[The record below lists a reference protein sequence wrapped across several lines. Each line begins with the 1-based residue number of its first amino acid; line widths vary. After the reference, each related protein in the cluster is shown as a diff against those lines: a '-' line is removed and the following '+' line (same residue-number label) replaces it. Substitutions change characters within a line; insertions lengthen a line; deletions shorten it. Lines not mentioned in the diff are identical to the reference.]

1 MRRVQAIALI
11 LALLAM
17 PIVLLAQ
24 SGLDGAACDRMC
36 CLPHGH
42 HAAQPQNEGSHA
54 RDEEMTCHHSP
65 AGHTMKC
72 QMRVNHPAISA
83 SPVAPI
89 PPAMLSAGVDVA
101 APSFTTEIQTRN
113 LEVAL
118 PGFDSPPFEPPRL

>member
-11 LALLAM
+11 LAVLAM
-17 PIVLLAQ
+17 PLVFLAQ

-36 CLPHGH
+36 CLLHGH
-42 HAAQPQNEGSHA
+42 HAAQSQNEGSRA
-54 RDEEMTCHHSP
+54 QDEEMTCHHGA
-65 AGHTMKC
+65 AGHSMKC
-72 QMRVNHPAISA
+72 QMRASHHGIFP

-89 PPAMLSAGVDVA
+89 PPTMLSAEANVA
-101 APSFTTEIQTRN
+101 VPDLTTEIQIRN